1 MFKMKIKFIIIII
14 TIAFFDLLTKSLSF
28 SYVKDFAIN
37 NNLQFPIVKITD
49 FFNLVIVCNKG
60 VSFGMFNNFDHAKYF
75 IFLINI
81 LIIICLFFWLFKNS
95 KKYIDFSLSFIIGG
109 AFGNL
114 IDRAVNGAVAD
125 FLDFH
130 LFGYHWPA
138 FNLADSFVFI
148 GVFMLMFESQ
158 FTKNDKKNN

>member
-60 VSFGMFNNFDHAKYF
+60 VSF
-75 IFLINI
+75 
-81 LIIICLFFWLFKNS
+81 
-95 KKYIDFSLSFIIGG
+95 
-109 AFGNL
+109 
-114 IDRAVNGAVAD
+114 
-125 FLDFH
+125 
-130 LFGYHWPA
+130 
-138 FNLADSFVFI
+138 
-148 GVFMLMFESQ
+148 
-158 FTKNDKKNN
+158 